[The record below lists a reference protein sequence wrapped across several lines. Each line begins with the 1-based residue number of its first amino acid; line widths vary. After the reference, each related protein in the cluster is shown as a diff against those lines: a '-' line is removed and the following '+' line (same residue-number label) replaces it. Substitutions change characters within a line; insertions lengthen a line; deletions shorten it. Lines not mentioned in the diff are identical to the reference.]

1 MPLLRL
7 HNPKVCT
14 ETASPHKKPYLLNTL
29 LGVRPAAKAAA
40 ALVFGIIF
48 HISMEFCRLL
58 FLCHKQDVDVNGSP
72 FVEGE
77 LC

>member
-7 HNPKVCT
+7 YNFKACT
-14 ETASPHKKPYLLNTL
+14 ETASPPKKPYLLNTL
-29 LGVRPAAKAAA
+29 FGVRPTAKAAA

-48 HISMEFCRLL
+48 HISMEFCRLM
-58 FLCHKQDVDVNGSP
+58 FLCHKPDVDVNGSP
-72 FVEGE
+72 FVEAE

>member
-7 HNPKVCT
+7 HNVKART
-14 ETASPHKKPYLLNTL
+14 ETASPYLLNTL
-29 LGVRPAAKAAA
+29 LAVRPTAKAAA

-48 HISMEFCRLL
+48 HISMEFCRLM
-58 FLCHKQDVDVNGSP
+58 FLCHKPDVDVNGSP
-72 FVEGE
+72 FVEAE